1 MEVGYIHPVNRRSL
15 KYDGDDRSRCDP
27 SGLSPDDRFP
37 GIRGPPAGPWYE
49 MSGRYP
55 APDIRSEPTDRI
67 ERALDPGSVG
77 EVRAL
82 LREYASRLGFSLE
95 FQGFDRELARLPGEY
110 APPSGALFLARVGR
124 DPAGCVAVRDLG
136 DRTCEMKR
144 LFVRPG
150 YRGRGLGRRLA
161 ERAIV
166 EGRRLR
172 YARMRLDTV
181 AGMTEA
187 LALYRDLGFRAIAA
201 YRFNPRADAA
211 YFELELE

>member
-1 MEVGYIHPVNRRSL
+1 M
-15 KYDGDDRSRCDP
+15 K
-27 SGLSPDDRFP
+27 
-37 GIRGPPAGPWYE
+37 
-49 MSGRYP
+49 GRHP
-55 APDIRSEPTDRI
+55 APGIRSEPTDRI

-82 LREYASRLGFSLE
+82 FREYASQLGFSLE
-95 FQGFDRELARLPGEY
+95 FQGFDRELVRLPGEY
-110 APPSGALFLARVGR
+110 APPSGARYLARVGR

-144 LFVRPG
+144 LYVRPG
-150 YRGRGLGRRLA
+150 YRGHGLGRRLA
-161 ERAIV
+161 ERAIA
-166 EGRRLR
+166 EARRLR

-201 YRFNPRADAA
+201 YRFNPRTDAA
-211 YFELELE
+211 YFELELK